1 VSAGIEP
8 LLRAFVEGR
17 RDFDAGALS
26 APLIRHALDRGLG
39 PLLVHVG
46 ALDQPRRP
54 PFADEIR
61 ASDLTARLLTAD
73 KLEVLRD
80 VLRQART
87 VAPTLVLL
95 KGAATSLRYY
105 PKPHLRMMGD
115 MDILLDPRHQRGLED
130 ALRALGLVQRSHE
143 KPGSF
148 VDRHHSMPFV
158 HPDRGVWIEV
168 HTRVIP
174 RQQPLARAPL
184 FAPETVR
191 SQSALVAVGDQVACA
206 MGHELQLVY
215 TSSRWAEGVD
225 PERGIFPMLDAAL
238 LLRTQGD
245 TLNWDRVC
253 DMAQG
258 TWAITA
264 LRLMLRQLVRSSL
277 ATVPDGTLRWLDN
290 RDRHVGRCALS
301 VLQGITR
308 RFVLEG
314 RPFGRVLARPENV
327 ATVWDVLVR
336 PSRPVR
342 NLARIPYSLAG
353 TFYRT
358 HISARISAR

>member
-1 VSAGIEP
+1 
-8 LLRAFVEGR
+8 
-17 RDFDAGALS
+17 
-26 APLIRHALDRGLG
+26 
-39 PLLVHVG
+39 
-46 ALDQPRRP
+46 
-54 PFADEIR
+54 
-61 ASDLTARLLTAD
+61 
-73 KLEVLRD
+73 
-80 VLRQART
+80 
-87 VAPTLVLL
+87 
-95 KGAATSLRYY
+95 
-105 PKPHLRMMGD
+105 
-115 MDILLDPRHQRGLED
+115 
-130 ALRALGLVQRSHE
+130 
-143 KPGSF
+143 
-148 VDRHHSMPFV
+148 
-158 HPDRGVWIEV
+158 
-168 HTRVIP
+168 
-174 RQQPLARAPL
+174 
-184 FAPETVR
+184 
-191 SQSALVAVGDQVACA
+191 
-206 MGHELQLVY
+206 
-215 TSSRWAEGVD
+215 
-225 PERGIFPMLDAAL
+225 MLDAAL